1 MENLNDFLARRQEIL
16 DRGIL
21 NWGNLQPLKTLFKRA
36 EEGDTLTISF
46 IGGSITQGC
55 LATAE
60 ERQYTHRIHEWFC
73 QKFPKASFTY
83 LNAPVGGTDSQF
95 GVARVEQDILEKN
108 PDFLIVEFTVNDK
121 NEPFY
126 METYEGLVR
135 KVLSWPE
142 APAVL
147 LLMNCMYDGQ
157 GSAQEQHLPVAVGY
171 NLPCVSMRE
180 SFLAEVEAGRMTSQ
194 DLTVDN
200 LHPNDFGHEQVADM
214 VINFLGRVM
223 RQTDALRPPLT
234 PNRFQGSM
242 RYQNRNC
249 EPELKGFEPDFES
262 QASSWYYFANG
273 WRAGKTGD
281 TIIFSASGTS
291 LAVQYRKCA
300 KHPAPV
306 AAAVVDGDE
315 AHPIVLD
322 ANFDQDWG
330 DCLYLQLLAEDLPDT
345 EHTVAIRLTETH
357 ENDTADFYLVS
368 LIAGR
373 GCARPSMKA

>member
-1 MENLNDFLARRQEIL
+1 MEKLDDFLARRQEIL

-21 NWGNLQPLKTLFKRA
+21 NWGNLKPLKMLFERA
-36 EEGDTLTISF
+36 EDGEALTIGF

-55 LATAE
+55 LATTE
-60 ERQYTHRIHEWFC
+60 DRQYTHRIHEWFC
-73 QKFPKASFTY
+73 RTFPKASFTY

-95 GVARVEQDILEKN
+95 GVARVEQDILEKD

-135 KVLSWPE
+135 KVLSWRD

-147 LLMNCMYDGQ
+147 LLMNCMYDG
-157 GSAQEQHLPVAVGY
+157 GDSAQEQHLPVAAAY
-171 NLPCVSMRE
+171 NLPCVSMKE
-180 SFLAEVEAGRMTSQ
+180 SFLAEVEAGRMTAQ
-194 DLTVDN
+194 DLTADN
-200 LHPNDFGHEQVADM
+200 LHPNDFGHEQVAALVM
-214 VINFLGRVM
+214 NFLNRVM
-223 RQTDALRPPLT
+223 GQTDTLRPPLT
-234 PNRFQGSM
+234 LNRFQGSV

-249 EPELKGFEPDFES
+249 EPELKGFKVDFES

-273 WRAGKTGD
+273 WTAGKTGD
-281 TIIFSASGTS
+281 TISFSVAGTS

-300 KHPAPV
+300 KHPAPI
-306 AAAVVDGDE
+306 AAAVVDHDE

-345 EHTVAIRLTETH
+345 EHTVQITLTETH
-357 ENDTADFYLVS
+357 EDDTADFYLVS
-368 LIAGR
+368 LIAG
-373 GCARPSMKA
+373 K

>member
-1 MENLNDFLARRQEIL
+1 MGNLDEFSAHRQEIL

-21 NWGNLQPLKTLFKRA
+21 NWGSLRPLKKLFRRA
-36 EEGDTLTISF
+36 EEGEGLTISF

-55 LATAE
+55 LAATE
-60 ERQYTHRIHEWFC
+60 DRQYTHRIHKWFC
-73 QKFPKASFTY
+73 TMFPKASFTY

-95 GVARVEQDILEKN
+95 GVARIEQDVLERN

-135 KVLSWPE
+135 KILLWPD

-157 GSAQEQHLPVAVGY
+157 GSAQEQHLPVGIAYG
-171 NLPCVSMRE
+171 LPCVSMKE
-180 SFLAEVEAGRMTSQ
+180 SFLAEVEAGRLTAQ

-200 LHPNDFGHEQVADM
+200 LHPNDFGHEQVADL
-214 VINFLGRVM
+214 VINFLEKVF
-223 RQTDALRPPLT
+223 RQTDVLRPPLT
-234 PNRFQGSM
+234 SNRFQGSV
-242 RYQNRNC
+242 RYQNRSC
-249 EPELKGFEPDFES
+249 EPELKGFVPDFES
-262 QASSWYYFANG
+262 QANSWYYFANG
-273 WRAGKTGD
+273 WKAGKTGD
-281 TIIFSASGTS
+281 AISFTAAGTS

-306 AAAVVDGDE
+306 AVAVVDGDE

-330 DCLYLQLLAEDLPDT
+330 DCLYLQLLAEDLPDG
-345 EHTVAIRLTETH
+345 EHTVEIRLTETH
-357 ENDTADFYLVS
+357 ESDTADFYLVS

-373 GCARPSMKA
+373 